1 MVTRSPVVSRL
12 LLSASL
18 LALAPLVLGAEL
30 YRYTN
35 AEGTVVIDHRIPPE
49 YVARGYEVLNERGVV
64 VQVVP
69 RELTPEERAN
79 RDAAEKLAA
88 EAAAEQKRL
97 REWDESLLLRY
108 STIEDIEAAREREL
122 RDLRIRVSILKSN
135 KRSLKQ
141 QVESYQAQAAD
152 QERMGRSVEASH
164 LKAIEDLQ
172 GEIDTTDRS
181 IADRDEEI
189 ARVTADFQQDIDRF
203 EQLLEVVELR
213 RTLMMS
219 GN

>member
-69 RELTPEERAN
+69 RELTPEERTN

>member
-49 YVARGYEVLNERGVV
+49 YIARGYEVLNERGVV

>member
-1 MVTRSPVVSRL
+1 MLTRPTVVSRRF
-12 LLSASL
+12 LSAFL
-18 LALAPLVLGAEL
+18 LTISPLVLGAEL

-35 AEGTVVIDHRIPPE
+35 ADGIVVIDHRIPPE
-49 YVARGYEVLNERGVV
+49 YVSQGYEVLNDKGVV

-69 RELTPEERAN
+69 RELTAEERAN
-79 RDAAEKLAA
+79 RNAAEKLAE

-141 QVESYQAQAAD
+141 QVETYQAQAAD
-152 QERMGRSVEASH
+152 QERMGRAVDASH

-172 GEIDTTDRS
+172 GEMETTDRS
-181 IADRDEEI
+181 IADREEEI
-189 ARVTADFQQDIDRF
+189 AQVTDDFQKDIDRF

-213 RTLMMS
+213 RTLMTS